1 MWNDRPAYPLLPLL
15 LASLMLFGCSSDGGG
30 EASAAPPVYA
40 GSTLPADLTDE
51 SAATM
56 GRAATDGVNEA
67 VNMAT
72 AGEGIPIFGP
82 GAVEIAVSNS
92 GNDAV
97 AQKVNEIATKVL
109 DSSVPEL
116 PGGAVLSFDELNA
129 QTGSNEFCG
138 GSVVV
143 PDNVDP
149 NAALNFTMTFINL
162 CYDDGITPLIMNGM
176 LTFTQTE
183 TAFTIGFTNFSVT
196 IDGKVESFTGTF
208 TCDATLSNCAI
219 ATDFTGTDGN
229 VFRLENVDIDGD
241 EFIGYTVSADFYH
254 HELGMVSISTDFA
267 VTYGACGAFPD
278 GGVISLAGSGGSSMS
293 VTFNSDCSF
302 TVAGSDGT
310 NAFGPETLSWA
321 L

>member
-1 MWNDRPAYPLLPLL
+1 MWNDRSTYPFVPLL

-30 EASAAPPVYA
+30 EASVAPPVYA
-40 GSTLPADLTDE
+40 GSTLPAALNAG
-51 SAATM
+51 SAETM
-56 GRAATDGVNEA
+56 SRAATDGVNEA
-67 VNMAT
+67 VNLTAT
-72 AGEGIPIFGP
+72 SDGIPLFGP
-82 GAVEIAVSNS
+82 VAVQTSNS
-92 GNDAV
+92 DNDAV
-97 AQKVNEIATKVL
+97 AKKVNEIAVKVL

-143 PDNVDP
+143 PDNIDP
-149 NAALNFTMTFINL
+149 DAALNFTMTFINL

-176 LTFTQTE
+176 LTFTQTD

-196 IDGKVESFTGTF
+196 IDGQVESFTGTF

-219 ATDFTGTDGN
+219 TTDFAGTDGN
-229 VFRLENVDIDGD
+229 IFRLENVDIDGD
-241 EFIGYTVSADFYH
+241 EFSGYTVSADFYH
-254 HELGMVSISTDFA
+254 DELGMVSITTDFA
-267 VTYGACGAFPD
+267 VTYGACGAYPD

-293 VTFNSDCSF
+293 VTFNPDCSF
-302 TVAGSDGT
+302 TVEGTDGT
-310 NAFGPETLSWA
+310 SAFGPETLSWT